1 MSQSQI
7 IRETFEK
14 NGGIFK
20 LIPTFVPRNNSQPGK
35 RLRLHPDDYFALG
48 TARGPMKERWFSSV
62 IQAANGPL
70 AAPDEGM
77 SYVSYGTTPEE
88 KFLLKD
94 AVEELGAELIG
105 EEFLKKYGT
114 PW

>member
-35 RLRLHPDDYFALG
+35 RRRLHPDD
-48 TARGPMKERWFSSV
+48 
-62 IQAANGPL
+62 
-70 AAPDEGM
+70 
-77 SYVSYGTTPEE
+77 
-88 KFLLKD
+88 
-94 AVEELGAELIG
+94 
-105 EEFLKKYGT
+105 
-114 PW
+114 